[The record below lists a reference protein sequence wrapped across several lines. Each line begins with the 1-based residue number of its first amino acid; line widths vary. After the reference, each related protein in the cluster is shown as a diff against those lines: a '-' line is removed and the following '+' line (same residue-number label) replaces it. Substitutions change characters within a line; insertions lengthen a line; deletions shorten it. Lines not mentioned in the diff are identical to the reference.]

1 MEKIEILA
9 TLPPKSKADEL
20 VRRFFD
26 HKNLYLAIPR
36 KFGCVPC
43 GAIFKL
49 MKY

>member
-9 TLPPKSKADEL
+9 TLPPKSKVDEL

-36 KFGCVPC
+36 KFGSIPC
-43 GAIFKL
+43 RAIVKL
-49 MKY
+49 MNC